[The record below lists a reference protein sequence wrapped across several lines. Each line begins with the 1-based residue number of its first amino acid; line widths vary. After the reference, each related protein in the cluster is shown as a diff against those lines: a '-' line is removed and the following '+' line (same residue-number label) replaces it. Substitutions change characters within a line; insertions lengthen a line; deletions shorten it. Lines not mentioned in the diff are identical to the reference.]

1 MREAIAALTADRPT
15 LADPV
20 DPPALLALLRCLYA
34 VGRRDIPLGRLF
46 EGHVDALQIVTRYGD
61 GAQAA
66 AVTADARAGHA
77 FGVWNADL
85 PGEPLRLDGDRL
97 YGGKAFASG
106 AGVLT
111 HALVSVDGAGRDGGG
126 RQLILIDLAR
136 TPPAID
142 ESWWR
147 TIGMQRSRTH
157 LARWD
162 GQSIAPGDLIG
173 RPGDYVRE
181 PWFSGGALRFAAV
194 QAGGVAALVDHA
206 ATHLVATDRAA
217 DPHQAGRLAEL
228 YALAQG
234 AANALRLAGEGWF
247 DVGGAALVSAAR
259 AAVYAAAN
267 RALIVAQ
274 EAVGLQ
280 GMFVDHP
287 LSTTLTDLA
296 VYIRQPG
303 PDAQRMK
310 VGAAVA
316 AGLLVP
322 TL

>member
-1 MREAIAALTADRPT
+1 MTAMRDAIAALTAGLP
-15 LADPV
+15 AISDPA

-61 GAQAA
+61 DAQAA
-66 AVTADARAGHA
+66 AATIDAYAGHA
-77 FGVWNADL
+77 SGVWNADL
-85 PGEPLRLDGDRL
+85 PGERLRLDGDRL
-97 YGGKAFASG
+97 HGGKAFASG
-106 AGVLT
+106 AGVLSN
-111 HALVSVDGAGRDGGG
+111 ALVSVDAEGG
-126 RQLILIDLAR
+126 RQLILVDLAR

-162 GQSIAPGDLIG
+162 GQPIALGDLIG

-206 ATHLVATDRAA
+206 ATHLVAGDRAA

-234 AANALRLAGEGWF
+234 AANAVRLAGEGWF
-247 DVGGAALVSAAR
+247 GVGGAALVSAAR
-259 AAVYAAAN
+259 ASVYAAAD

-316 AGLLVP
+316 AKLLVP